1 MMGIDPAE
9 LPNQGLPSNF
19 RECACHLDAGGAS
32 ANHAEGQPDLAPFR
46 VRFFFGG
53 LERKQHAPADF
64 ERILQ
69 GFEARGML
77 FPLVMAK
84 VTVRGASGHDEVIE
98 HQRGTIGKQDPLAW
112 CVNLDN
118 LGK

>member
-1 MMGIDPAE
+1 
-9 LPNQGLPSNF
+9 
-19 RECACHLDAGGAS
+19 
-32 ANHAEGQPDLAPFR
+32 
-46 VRFFFGG
+46 
-53 LERKQHAPADF
+53 
-64 ERILQ
+64 
-69 GFEARGML
+69 ML

-98 HQRGTIGKQDPLAW
+98 DQRGSIGKQDPLAW

>member
-1 MMGIDPAE
+1 MFGR
-9 LPNQGLPSNF
+9 S
-19 RECACHLDAGGAS
+19 DAI
-32 ANHAEGQPDLAPFR
+32 R
-46 VRFFFGG
+46 Y
-53 LERKQHAPADF
+53 APADF

-77 FPLVMAK
+77 FPLVTAK

-98 HQRGTIGKQDPLAW
+98 HQRGSIGKRDPLAR